1 MGKILSVA
9 EKQGQRGA
17 FWVVQT
23 QEGESL
29 CFDGGIKD
37 LEGKETEYERV
48 EKNGKFFLNLPK
60 KGGGYGGG
68 GGKKQV
74 NTDAMILSYAK
85 DLAVCLLNLK
95 QLPVEDIDKFILMR
109 YSFFK
114 KEVLKESIAPAQ
126 QVKPESA
133 PKRAEGA
140 SHENKSLPP
149 TVEKNP
155 DFHRGAAVKCL
166 LEDMKL
172 RSSSE
177 CFACEHLGGARCHAW
192 RPKE

>member
-48 EKNGKFFLNLPK
+48 EKNGKFYLNLPK

-68 GGKKQV
+68 GKKQV
-74 NTDAMILSYAK
+74 STDAMILSYAK

-114 KEVLKESIAPAQ
+114 KEILKESIATAQ
-126 QVKPESA
+126 QTKTESA
-133 PKRAEGA
+133 PKRAEAPG
-140 SHENKSLPP
+140 LPP

-155 DFHRGAAVKCL
+155 DYHRGEAVKCVL
-166 LEDMKL
+166 HEMKL
-172 RSSSE
+172 KAVAG
-177 CFACEHLGGARCHAW
+177 CFSCAHLGDTAECKAW
-192 RPKE
+192 VIK

>member
-1 MGKILSVA
+1 MGKIISVV

-48 EKNGKFFLNLPK
+48 EKNGKFYLNLPK
-60 KGGGYGGG
+60 KGGGFGG

-85 DLAVCLLNLK
+85 DLAVCLLNLG
-95 QLPVEDIDKFILMR
+95 QLPKEDIDKFILTR

-114 KEVLKESIAPAQ
+114 KEVLKESVPPAQ
-126 QVKPESA
+126 QSKPESA
-133 PKRAEGA
+133 PKRAEA
-140 SHENKSLPP
+140 SPFPP
-149 TVEKNP
+149 AVEKNP
-155 DFHRGAAVKCL
+155 DYHRGEAVKCVL
-166 LEDMKL
+166 HDMKL
-172 RSSSE
+172 KAVVDCFSCAYLGNRAE
-177 CFACEHLGGARCHAW
+177 CKAW
-192 RPKE
+192 VLK